1 VRLAADTGG
10 TFTDLVVEDGAQVR
24 LYKASTTPEDP
35 ADGILAAIAQAAGD
49 AGRDVESLLGDV
61 ELFIHGTTRAI
72 NAILTGAT
80 ARTALLCTRG
90 HPDMLLLREGGRT
103 EPFNWSYGYPEP
115 YVARS
120 LTYEIAERVG
130 SQGEVVQP
138 LDEAAAV
145 RTLARLA
152 DARVEAVAVCLL
164 WSIAN
169 PAHEL
174 RIGELLDRHLPGVPY
189 TLSHALNPTLRE
201 YRRASSAAIDAS
213 LKPLMTSYL
222 DSLEGRLRAAGFGGR
237 LLMVTSSGGVVDAAD
252 MGAAPIHSINSGPAM
267 APIAG
272 RHYASLDGD
281 SDDAVVAD
289 TGGTSYDVTLVRR
302 GRIPVTRETWLGL
315 EYEGH
320 ITGFPAVDVR
330 SVGAGGGSIAWI
342 DAGGLLH
349 VGPQSA
355 GADPGP
361 VCYARGGREPT
372 VTDAC
377 VVLGYIDPDYFLG
390 GRMALDADAAR
401 QAIGD
406 RVAGEL
412 GLDTHEAAAAI
423 MSVATERMVQ
433 AIEEITVNQGVDP
446 RSAVLVGGGGA
457 AGLNAVAIARRLGSR
472 RVVIP
477 QAGAVLS
484 ARGAL
489 MSDLTSEYA
498 SAVFT
503 GSDRFD
509 HARADA
515 ALAELRGRCEE
526 FARRNAEGADAEI
539 EFIAEARYRHQVW
552 QLDVRLR
559 EGRLAN
565 DEHVAD
571 LVEDFHAIHEEVYAV
586 RDERAVVEVVNLR
599 ARVNC
604 PLRGGARDTIALQR
618 AHSSS
623 GMRGVY
629 FSGVGNVKAAILRLE
644 AMAPGAQFAGPAVVE
659 SSFTTIVLN
668 PGASAERTASGSLA
682 IVAGASQQ
690 TSSAAGA
697 RGPSATGTGGLA
709 GTGGGTGGGTGEGT
723 GDGTGA
729 GAGAP
734 RGGELT
740 A

>member
-1 VRLAADTGG
+1 MRVAADTGG
-10 TFTDLVVEDGAQVR
+10 TFTDLVVEDGDRVR
-24 LYKASTTPEDP
+24 LYKAPTTPYDP
-35 ADGILAAIAQAAGD
+35 ADGILAAVRLAAAD
-49 AGRDVESLLGDV
+49 AGRDVAEFLAAV

-72 NAILTGAT
+72 NAILTQTT

-103 EPFNWSYGYPEP
+103 EPFNWSYGYPDP
-115 YVARS
+115 YIPRS
-120 LTYEIAERVG
+120 LTYEIDERVG

-138 LDEAAAV
+138 LDEEAAV
-145 RTLARLA
+145 ETLGRVAR
-152 DARVEAVAVCLL
+152 DAVESVAVCLL

-169 PAHEL
+169 PVHEL
-174 RIGELLDRHLPGVPY
+174 ALGELIERHLPGIPY

-222 DSLEGRLRAAGFGGR
+222 DSLEGRLREAGFDGR

-272 RHYASLDGD
+272 RRYAALDGL

-361 VCYARGGREPT
+361 VCYARGGTDPT

-390 GRMALDADAAR
+390 GKMELDAAAAQR
-401 QAIGD
+401 AIAD
-406 RVAGEL
+406 CVAAPL
-412 GLDTHEAAAAI
+412 GLDLHEAAAAI
-423 MSVATERMVQ
+423 MAVATERMVQ

-503 GSDRFD
+503 GSDSFD
-509 HARADA
+509 HERADA
-515 ALAELRGRCEE
+515 ALAELRGRCDE
-526 FARRNAEGADAEI
+526 FAERSGAGGEAEI
-539 EFIAEARYRHQVW
+539 EFVAEARYRHQVW

-559 EGRLAN
+559 EGRLAT
-565 DEHVAD
+565 DEHVAN

-604 PLRGGARDTIALQR
+604 PLRGGVQDAIVLEHGHA
-618 AHSSS
+618 SS

-629 FSGVGNVKAAILRLE
+629 FAGVGKVSAAILRLE
-644 AMAPGAQFAGPAVVE
+644 AMAPGAQFAGPAIVE

-682 IVAGASQQ
+682 VLPGGLDAAAPAPSQAGPAR
-690 TSSAAGA
+690 SAAGSEA
-697 RGPSATGTGGLA
+697 VS
-709 GTGGGTGGGTGEGT
+709 
-723 GDGTGA
+723 
-729 GAGAP
+729 
-734 RGGELT
+734 
-740 A
+740 

>member
-1 VRLAADTGG
+1 MRLAADTGG
-10 TFTDLVVEDGAQVR
+10 TFTDLVVEDGDRVR
-24 LYKASTTPEDP
+24 LYKASTTPHDP
-35 ADGILAAIAQAAGD
+35 ADGILAAISLAAAD
-49 AGRDVESLLGDV
+49 AGRELEEFLGSV

-72 NAILTGAT
+72 NAILTNTT

-103 EPFNWSYGYPEP
+103 EPFNWSYGYPDP
-115 YVARS
+115 YIPRA
-120 LTYEIAERVG
+120 LTYEVPERIG
-130 SQGEVVQP
+130 SQGEVVLA
-138 LDEAAAV
+138 LDEPATV
-145 RTLARLA
+145 ELLQRLA
-152 DARVEAVAVCLL
+152 AERVESIAVCLL

-169 PAHEL
+169 PIHEL
-174 RIGELLDRHLPGVPY
+174 ALGVLLEQHLPGVPY

-201 YRRASSAAIDAS
+201 YRRASSTAIDAS
-213 LKPLMTSYL
+213 LKPLMTRYL
-222 DSLEGRLRAAGFGGR
+222 DSLESRLREAGFAGR
-237 LLMVTSSGGVVDAAD
+237 LLMVTSNGGVVDASD
-252 MGAAPIHSINSGPAM
+252 MAAAPIHSINSGPAM

-272 RHYASLDGD
+272 RHYAALDGD
-281 SDDAVVAD
+281 SEDAVVAD

-342 DAGGLLH
+342 DGGGLLH

-361 VCYARGGREPT
+361 VCYRRGGSEPT

-377 VVLGYIDPDYFLG
+377 VVLGYIDPEYFLG
-390 GRMALDADAAR
+390 GKMELDAPASRSAIAERIAAP
-401 QAIGD
+401 
-406 RVAGEL
+406 L
-412 GLDTHEAAAAI
+412 GLDVHEAAAAI
-423 MSVATERMVQ
+423 MAVATERMVQ

-446 RSAVLVGGGGA
+446 RNAVLVGGGGA

-489 MSDLTSEYA
+489 MSDLSSEFA
-498 SAVFT
+498 AAVFT

-509 HARADA
+509 HERAET
-515 ALAELRGRCEE
+515 ALTELRTRCEQ
-526 FARRNAEGADAEI
+526 FAERNGSVEEAEI

-559 EGRLAN
+559 EGRLAAA
-565 DEHVAD
+565 EHVAN

-586 RDERAVVEVVNLR
+586 RDERAVVEIVNLR
-599 ARVNC
+599 ARVTC
-604 PLRGGARDTIALQR
+604 PLRGGGTDTLARANG
-618 AHSSS
+618 HSSS

-629 FSGVGNVKAAILRLE
+629 FSGIGKVNAAILRLE
-644 AMAPGAQFAGPAVVE
+644 AMAPGAQFAGPAIIE

-668 PGASAERTASGSLA
+668 PGASAERTESGSLA
-682 IVAGASQQ
+682 VLPGALGASESGRR
-690 TSSAAGA
+690 TSQVVG
-697 RGPSATGTGGLA
+697 
-709 GTGGGTGGGTGEGT
+709 
-723 GDGTGA
+723 
-729 GAGAP
+729 
-734 RGGELT
+734 
-740 A
+740 

>member
-1 VRLAADTGG
+1 MRLAADTGG
-10 TFTDLVVEDGAQVR
+10 TFTDLVVEAGEEVR
-24 LYKASTTPEDP
+24 LYKASTTPHEP
-35 ADGILAAIAQAAGD
+35 ADGILDAIGLAAAD
-49 AGRDVESLLGDV
+49 ADRELSEFLGEV

-72 NAILTGAT
+72 NAILTENT

-103 EPFNWSYGYPEP
+103 EPFNWSYGYPDP
-115 YVARS
+115 YIPRA
-120 LTYEIAERVG
+120 LTYEIAERIG

-138 LDEAAAV
+138 LDEAAASE
-145 RTLARLA
+145 TIARLA
-152 DARVEAVAVCLL
+152 DDGVESVAVCLL

-169 PAHEL
+169 PVHEL
-174 RIGELLDRHLPGVPY
+174 ALGELLERRLPGVPY

-213 LKPLMTSYL
+213 LKPLMTTYL
-222 DSLEGRLRAAGFGGR
+222 DSLEGRLRAEGFAGR

-252 MGAAPIHSINSGPAM
+252 MAAAPIHSINSGPAM
-267 APIAG
+267 APLAG
-272 RHYASLDGD
+272 RHYAALDGG
-281 SDDAVVAD
+281 SESAVVAD

-355 GADPGP
+355 GAAPGP
-361 VCYARGGREPT
+361 VCYQRGGTQPT

-377 VVLGYIDPDYFLG
+377 VALGYIDPDYFLG
-390 GRMALDADAAR
+390 GTMELDAEGAR
-401 QAIGD
+401 RAIAEQ
-406 RVAGEL
+406 VAEPL
-412 GLDTHEAAAAI
+412 GLDPSEAAAAI
-423 MSVATERMVQ
+423 MAVATERMVQ

-489 MSDLTSEYA
+489 MSDLSSEYA
-498 SAVFT
+498 AAFFT
-503 GSDRFD
+503 GSDEFD
-509 HARADA
+509 HEGAQGVLD
-515 ALAELRGRCEE
+515 ELRGRCES
-526 FARRNAEGADAEI
+526 FAERNGMPEEAEI
-539 EFIAEARYRHQVW
+539 EFVAEARYRHQVW

-559 EGRLAN
+559 EGRLATA
-565 DEHVAD
+565 AD
-571 LVEDFHAIHEEVYAV
+571 LALLVEDFHAIHDEVYAV
-586 RDERAVVEVVNLR
+586 RDERAVIEVVNLR

-604 PLRGGARDTIALQR
+604 PLQGGGEDTVVLEQG
-618 AHSSS
+618 HSSS
-623 GMRGVY
+623 GMRSVY
-629 FSGVGNVKAAILRLE
+629 FSGIGPVNAAILRLE
-644 AMAPGAQFAGPAVVE
+644 AMSSGAQFAGPAIVE

-682 IVAGASQQ
+682 IMPGSSEPAAS
-690 TSSAAGA
+690 TESAKAVN
-697 RGPSATGTGGLA
+697 R
-709 GTGGGTGGGTGEGT
+709 
-723 GDGTGA
+723 
-729 GAGAP
+729 
-734 RGGELT
+734 
-740 A
+740 

>member
-1 VRLAADTGG
+1 VDGVRLAADTGG
-10 TFTDLVVEDGAQVR
+10 TFTDLVVEDGDRVR
-24 LYKASTTPEDP
+24 LYKASTTPHDP
-35 ADGILAAIAQAAGD
+35 ADGILEAIGLAASD
-49 AGRDVESLLGDV
+49 AGREVHDLLSTV

-72 NAILTGAT
+72 NAILTSAT

-103 EPFNWSYGYPEP
+103 EPFNWSYGYPDP
-115 YVARS
+115 YIPRS

-138 LDEAAAV
+138 LDEAAAAA
-145 RTLARLA
+145 TLARLA
-152 DARVEAVAVCLL
+152 EDAVESVAVCLL

-201 YRRASSAAIDAS
+201 YRRASSTAIDAS

-222 DSLEGRLRAAGFGGR
+222 DSLEGRLRDAGFAGR
-237 LLMVTSSGGVVDAAD
+237 LLMVTSSGGVVDAED

-272 RHYASLDGD
+272 RRYAAIDGL
-281 SDDAVVAD
+281 SEDAVVAD

-342 DAGGLLH
+342 DGGGLLH

-361 VCYARGGREPT
+361 VCYARGGTEPT

-390 GRMALDADAAR
+390 GTMALDA
-401 QAIGD
+401 QASQRAISEQ
-406 RVAGEL
+406 VAGPL
-412 GLDTHEAAAAI
+412 GLDAHEAAAAI
-423 MSVATERMVQ
+423 MAVATERMVQ

-509 HARADA
+509 HERADT
-515 ALAELRGRCEE
+515 ALSQLRTRCED
-526 FARRNAEGADAEI
+526 FARRNGELQDAEI
-539 EFIAEARYRHQVW
+539 EFVAEARYRHQVW

-559 EGRLAN
+559 DGRLAT
-565 DEHVAD
+565 DEHVAN

-604 PLRGGARDTIALQR
+604 PLRGGVHDTVALEHGH
-618 AHSSS
+618 ASS
-623 GMRGVY
+623 GMRSVY
-629 FSGVGNVKAAILRLE
+629 FTGVGRVNAAILRLE
-644 AMAPGAQFAGPAVVE
+644 AMAPGAQFAGPAIVE

-682 IVAGASQQ
+682 IVPG
-690 TSSAAGA
+690 G
-697 RGPSATGTGGLA
+697 GPAATGS
-709 GTGGGTGGGTGEGT
+709 EES
-723 GDGTGA
+723 
-729 GAGAP
+729 GAP
-734 RGGELT
+734 RATGARAGEQPRSET
-740 A
+740 VG